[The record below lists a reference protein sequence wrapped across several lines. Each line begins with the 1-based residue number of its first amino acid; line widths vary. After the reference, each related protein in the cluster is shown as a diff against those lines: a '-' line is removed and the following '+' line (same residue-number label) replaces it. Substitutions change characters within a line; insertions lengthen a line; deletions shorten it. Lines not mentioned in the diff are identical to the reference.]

1 MASNT
6 RPRVTI
12 FRNGRTSDGKVIAC
26 PDTMERLILVASNC
40 LGLTATHVFTA
51 KGGRIEDAS
60 LIRDDEIL
68 YISENE
74 PFIDPKFSRSGQSTV
89 MMCSHEKANGVL
101 QNDWITLNVG
111 GRHFMTNRRT
121 LVGRD
126 SESMLARMFADDD
139 LPWSSSVDHTGAY
152 LIDRS
157 PVYFEP
163 ILNYLRHGQLI
174 MDDGLN
180 PSGVLEEAKFFGIQ
194 SLIKPLEEM
203 VQNKEPPGDH
213 TPMKRW
219 EFIRM
224 LQCAP
229 SKYDLRCQGMNFEGA
244 DLSKLDLKYINFTM
258 SNLSSANLSGA
269 NLSYCTLERANLSAA
284 KLDGANLRGVKM
296 VLANLENASL
306 RGCNFEDP
314 AGTKANMEGVNMKG
328 VNLENSQMAG
338 VNLRVATLK
347 NANLQNSNLR
357 WAILA
362 GTDLE
367 NCNLTGCDLQDANL
381 RGANVKNATF
391 EEMLTPLHMSQ
402 SVAGNYP
409 SR

>member
-1 MASNT
+1 
-6 RPRVTI
+6 
-12 FRNGRTSDGKVIAC
+12 
-26 PDTMERLILVASNC
+26 
-40 LGLTATHVFTA
+40 
-51 KGGRIEDAS
+51 
-60 LIRDDEIL
+60 
-68 YISENE
+68 
-74 PFIDPKFSRSGQSTV
+74 
-89 MMCSHEKANGVL
+89 MMCSHEKANGVQL

-163 ILNYLRHGQLI
+163 LLNFTTMSADHGMI
-174 MDDGLN
+174 RT
-180 PSGVLEEAKFFGIQ
+180 SGVLEEAKFFGIQ

-203 VQNKEPPGDH
+203 IQNREPPGDH

-269 NLSYCTLERANLSAA
+269 NLSYCTLERANLSGA
-284 KLDGANLRGVKM
+284 KLDVR
-296 VLANLENASL
+296 
-306 RGCNFEDP
+306 
-314 AGTKANMEGVNMKG
+314 VNMKG

-402 SVAGNYP
+402 SVAGNLAAILSMYEK
-409 SR
+409 